1 MKDEYKTKNQ
11 LLTQVSALL
20 VEEKK
25 KAVTGEEPQQLRM
38 KPNSPGKEEA
48 LTDFC
53 RGRHRQFEGNVN
65 QMYFINTNLLEFCEL
80 NPFVREVHFVCCRG
94 WSFG

>member
-25 KAVTGEEPQQLRM
+25 KAVTGEEP
-38 KPNSPGKEEA
+38 
-48 LTDFC
+48 
-53 RGRHRQFEGNVN
+53 
-65 QMYFINTNLLEFCEL
+65 
-80 NPFVREVHFVCCRG
+80 
-94 WSFG
+94 